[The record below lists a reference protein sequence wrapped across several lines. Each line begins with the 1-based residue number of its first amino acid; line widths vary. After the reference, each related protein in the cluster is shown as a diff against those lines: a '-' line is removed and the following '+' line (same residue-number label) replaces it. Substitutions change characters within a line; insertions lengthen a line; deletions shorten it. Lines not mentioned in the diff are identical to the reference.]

1 MRAKMEDT
9 KIITVIIEAKLI
21 VPHDV
26 ELGVDMNNIPYYL
39 EHKGKEIFPFPCFSV
54 DGKSRSATELG
65 FEVGEVDTKILG

>member
-54 DGKSRSATELG
+54 DGKSLSATELG
-65 FEVGEVDTKILG
+65 FEVGEVDTKVLG